1 MQAKPKTLAQQI
13 VLAAVV
19 GGLTCAAAAH
29 DLTLNECLEG
39 SDFIKHAA
47 MSRDYGMTRE
57 AFLGRMESD
66 IRAIQSF
73 PPHLRWFIQDAD
85 DEALLTQAAQL
96 VFDTP
101 REPESHQS
109 EFLVGCV
116 ERVGTGADAVD
127 AQTEISPTAAEVVDT
142 ATAR

>member
-1 MQAKPKTLAQQI
+1 MRALCKSLPKQL
-13 VLAAVV
+13 VFAAVLV
-19 GGLTCAAAAH
+19 GLAGAATAH
-29 DLTLNECLEG
+29 ELTLNECLEG

-47 MSRDYGMTRE
+47 QSRDYGMTRE
-57 AFLGRMESD
+57 AFLTRMEGD

-96 VFDTP
+96 VFDAP

-109 EFLVGCV
+109 DFLVVCV
-116 ERVGTGADAVD
+116 ERVGSGDVQADL
-127 AQTEISPTAAEVVDT
+127 SPTAAEVVDQ
-142 ATAR
+142 ATVR